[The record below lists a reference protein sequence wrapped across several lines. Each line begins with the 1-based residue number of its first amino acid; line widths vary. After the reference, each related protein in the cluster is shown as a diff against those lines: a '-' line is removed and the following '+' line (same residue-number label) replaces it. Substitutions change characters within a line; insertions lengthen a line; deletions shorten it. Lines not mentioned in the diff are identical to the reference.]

1 MDKKTYGLVGYESDC
16 QKYPRKF
23 TKATDKTFTHAV
35 VVINT
40 RKPDQ
45 SDNLVMLVGMSGS
58 FDLARKLQSR
68 ADRLHS
74 RGEFETRICETYEI

>member
-1 MDKKTYGLVGYESDC
+1 
-16 QKYPRKF
+16 
-23 TKATDKTFTHAV
+23 V